1 MQYICVTN
9 FTENIMDINNLKFLK
24 SQIRV
29 MRPDLTDAQVEIEA
43 IKIINKSEEESE
55 EDGCLYCGS

>member
-1 MQYICVTN
+1 
-9 FTENIMDINNLKFLK
+9 MDINNLKFLK

>member
-1 MQYICVTN
+1 
-9 FTENIMDINNLKFLK
+9 MDINNLKFLK

-43 IKIINKSEEESE
+43 IKIINKTDDDTDD
-55 EDGCLYCGS
+55 DGCLYCGS